1 VTESRLRPDQ
11 AELVK
16 VARATF
22 VEELLPLLPADKR
35 LSGLMV
41 ANALAIALRMIE
53 HPQDEEGDVV
63 RLCADIRA
71 GRRDEDDADGL
82 RAHLIQRTLGRLALS
97 NPKLLAQ
104 AERALIGNER
114 S

>member
-1 VTESRLRPDQ
+1 MTDSRLTPDQ

-35 LSGLMV
+35 LTGLMV

-53 HPQDEEGDVV
+53 HPQGDEGGVPE
-63 RLCADIRA
+63 LCAEIRA
-71 GRRDEDDADGL
+71 GGHDEDDAGRL
-82 RAHLIQRTLGRLALS
+82 RAHLIKRTLARLALS
-97 NPKLLAQ
+97 NPKQLAQ
-104 AERALIGNER
+104 AELALTGDGR

>member
-1 VTESRLRPDQ
+1 VTDTRLRPDQ

-16 VARATF
+16 VARASF

-35 LSGLMV
+35 LTGLMV

-53 HPQDEEGDVV
+53 HPQGEDDDIV
-63 RLCADIRA
+63 RLCAEIRA
-71 GRRDEDDADGL
+71 GLHDEDDAGRL
-82 RAHLIQRTLGRLALS
+82 HAHLIERTLARLALS

-104 AERALIGNER
+104 AERALSGDER